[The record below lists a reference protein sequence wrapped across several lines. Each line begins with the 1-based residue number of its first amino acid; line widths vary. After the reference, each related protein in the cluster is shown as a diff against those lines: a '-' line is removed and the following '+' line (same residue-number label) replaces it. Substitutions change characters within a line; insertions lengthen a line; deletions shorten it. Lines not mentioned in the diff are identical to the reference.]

1 MASKK
6 NIGKDALKKG
16 KGFFSE
22 FKEFI
27 AKGNVIDL
35 AVGVIIGGAFS
46 GIVTSLVENI
56 ITPVISL
63 LTGKVA
69 FGDLF
74 YVLGEYDKEAIKTLE
89 QAQAAGLSTI
99 NYGLFIQAVID
110 FVIVGFVIF
119 LLVKGIN
126 KIRNVGKKKEEAV
139 EEVPT
144 TKKCPFCTSEI
155 SIEAT
160 RCPHCTSQL
169 AE

>member
-1 MASKK
+1 MKA
-6 NIGKDALKKG
+6 
-16 KGFFSE
+16 FFEE
-22 FKEFI
+22 FKKFI
-27 AKGNVIDL
+27 MRGNVIDL

-56 ITPVISL
+56 ITPAISL

-69 FGDLF
+69 FADLF
-74 YVLGEYDKEAIKTLE
+74 YALDGGEYKTLE
-89 QAQAAGLSTI
+89 EAQAVGAATI

-110 FVIVGFVIF
+110 FIIVAFVIF

-126 KIRNVGKKKEEAV
+126 KIRNSGKKKAEAV
-139 EEVPT
+139 EEAPT

>member
-1 MASKK
+1 M
-6 NIGKDALKKG
+6 
-16 KGFFSE
+16 
-22 FKEFI
+22 
-27 AKGNVIDL
+27 
-35 AVGVIIGGAFS
+35 
-46 GIVTSLVENI
+46 
-56 ITPVISL
+56 ISL

-69 FGDLF
+69 FADLF
-74 YVLGEYDKEAIKTLE
+74 YVLGDYDSEAIKTLE

-110 FVIVGFVIF
+110 FVIIGFVIF

-126 KIRNVGKKKEEAV
+126 KIRNAGKKNEAPV
-139 EEVPT
+139 EAAPT

-169 AE
+169 SE